1 MKNRNFLQSLK
12 SAFRGIYITY
22 ISQRNFRIQVSFAI
36 LVIYFGLKFKV
47 GIMNMIILLFTI
59 LLVLS
64 FELINTSIE
73 FLSDKIESK
82 YDILIKNSKDTL
94 SGLVLLASI
103 VSVIIGFIIF
113 FKYIRYLTYKSIIF
127 SLIIIIVPAI
137 IKSNNDIIKKEAM
150 NN

>member
-36 LVIYFGLKFKV
+36 LAIYFGLKFKV

-94 SGLVLLASI
+94 SGLVLLASV

-113 FKYIRYLTYKSIIF
+113 LNILDT
-127 SLIIIIVPAI
+127 
-137 IKSNNDIIKKEAM
+137 
-150 NN
+150 

>member
-103 VSVIIGFIIF
+103 ISVIIGFIIF

-137 IKSNNDIIKKEAM
+137 IKSNNDIIKKRGDE
-150 NN
+150 

>member
-36 LVIYFGLKFKV
+36 LVIYFGLKFNV
-47 GIMNMIILLFTI
+47 GITNMIILIFTI

-137 IKSNNDIIKKEAM
+137 IKSNNDIIKKRGDE
-150 NN
+150 

>member
-1 MKNRNFLQSLK
+1 
-12 SAFRGIYITY
+12 
-22 ISQRNFRIQVSFAI
+22 
-36 LVIYFGLKFKV
+36 
-47 GIMNMIILLFTI
+47 MIILIFTI

-137 IKSNNDIIKKEAM
+137 IKSNNDIIKKRGDE
-150 NN
+150 

>member
-1 MKNRNFLQSLK
+1 MKNRNFLQSIK

-36 LVIYFGLKFKV
+36 LVIYFGLKFNV
-47 GIMNMIILLFTI
+47 GIMNMIILIFTI

-137 IKSNNDIIKKEAM
+137 IKSNNDIIKKRGDE
-150 NN
+150 

>member
-103 VSVIIGFIIF
+103 ISVIIGFIIF

-127 SLIIIIVPAI
+127 SLVIIIVPAI
-137 IKSNNDIIKKEAM
+137 IKSNNDIIKKRGDE
-150 NN
+150 

>member
-36 LVIYFGLKFKV
+36 LVIYFGLKFNV
-47 GIMNMIILLFTI
+47 GITNMIILIFTI

-64 FELINTSIE
+64 SELINTSIE

-137 IKSNNDIIKKEAM
+137 IKSNNDIIKKRGDE
-150 NN
+150 

>member
-103 VSVIIGFIIF
+103 ISVIIGFIIF

-137 IKSNNDIIKKEAM
+137 IKLNNDIIKKEAM

>member
-94 SGLVLLASI
+94 SGLVLLASV

-137 IKSNNDIIKKEAM
+137 IKSNNDIIKKRGDE
-150 NN
+150 

>member
-137 IKSNNDIIKKEAM
+137 IKSNNDIIKKRGDE
-150 NN
+150 

>member
-36 LVIYFGLKFKV
+36 LVIYFGLKFNV
-47 GIMNMIILLFTI
+47 GIMNMIILIFTI

-137 IKSNNDIIKKEAM
+137 IKSNNDIIKKRGDE
-150 NN
+150 

>member
-36 LVIYFGLKFKV
+36 LVIYFGLKFNV
-47 GIMNMIILLFTI
+47 GIMNMIILIFTI

-113 FKYIRYLTYKSIIF
+113 FKYIKYLTYKSIIF

-137 IKSNNDIIKKEAM
+137 IKSNNDIIKKRGDE
-150 NN
+150 